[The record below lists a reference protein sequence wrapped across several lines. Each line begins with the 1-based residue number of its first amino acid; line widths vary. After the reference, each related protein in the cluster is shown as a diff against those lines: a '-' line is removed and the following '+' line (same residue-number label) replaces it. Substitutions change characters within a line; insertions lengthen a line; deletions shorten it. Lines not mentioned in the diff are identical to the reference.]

1 MKEWVMMTDLVYN
14 GNRLPAHLVQL
25 LVKKARDLNV
35 PPSFLIVLLHF
46 EGTWGASNVARA
58 DNNWGG
64 MTWTG
69 DPLRPSGIK
78 VSKGTARPAN
88 EGGNYMRYANVDDF
102 LDDWA
107 HLLRDGG
114 IYKVAGA
121 KTFDEAVKGM
131 FKVGGAKYD
140 YATMNVNSSQ
150 QRYEMYLDR
159 MKARRKTINDANNGK
174 LDRLDNL
181 KGVDDGMTT
190 AQQVLNEARKHL
202 GVTMGSA
209 GHANIVNRYNQH
221 RPLARG
227 TNMLHSW
234 DWCAVFVSYV
244 FIALGATNLS
254 GTEMSVGFFRDNHF
268 RPKGIWLGK
277 TSSPRAGDII
287 TWDWDGNGWPDHI
300 GFVESVSGNTIT
312 TIEGNT
318 IQGGVSKVGRNTFSK
333 GDWRIYGYARPKYG
347 TSATVSPTK
356 SVAEIA
362 KEVLQGKWGNGNDRI
377 TRLTNAG
384 YNPTTVQNEVN
395 KLVSTP
401 APKPTKTV
409 AQVAKEVLQGKWGNG
424 KERQDKLTKEGY
436 NYKKIQDEVNKL
448 LAPDLTKVARDVIAG
463 KYGNDP
469 VRSIKLRQQD
479 YDPVRVQAMVNQL
492 L

>member
-1 MKEWVMMTDLVYN
+1 MINIELTYQDVTLTSDTIEHLRKVGDKYN
-14 GNRLPAHLVQL
+14 IPL
-25 LVKKARDLNV
+25 D
-35 PPSFLIVLLHF
+35 FLIVQLNY
-46 EGTWGASNVARA
+46 ESWWGKSEVARL
-58 DNNWGG
+58 NNNLGG
-64 MTWTG
+64 MTWSDTYVG
-69 DPLRPSGIK
+69 NPAIK
-78 VSKGTARPAN
+78 KSKGSARPAN
-88 EGGNYMRYANVDDF
+88 EGGHYIKYASVADF
-102 LDDWA
+102 IEDWA
-107 HLLRDGG
+107 YLLRPGHF
-114 IYKVAGA
+114 YKVSDA
-121 KTFDEAVKGM
+121 KTFQEAVKGL
-131 FKVGGAKYD
+131 FRYGGAKYD
-140 YATMNVNSSQ
+140 YADMHKNNSKD
-150 QRYEMYLDR
+150 RYEAYLAG
-159 MKARRKTINDANNGK
+159 MTARYTAINQANNG
-174 LDRLDNL
+174 LLASINQTHQ
-181 KGVDDGMTT
+181 GDDKMAVT
-190 AQQVLNEARKHL
+190 AQKVLKEARKHI

-227 TNMLHSW
+227 TKMLHSW

-287 TWDWDGNGWPDHI
+287 IWDWDGNGWPDHI

-362 KEVLQGKWGNGNDRI
+362 KEVLQGKWGNGNDRV

-469 VRSIKLRQQD
+469 VRSIKLRQQS

>member
-1 MKEWVMMTDLVYN
+1 MILKFQGATLDSPTIDLILDKAKEYN
-14 GNRLPAHLVQL
+14 IL
-25 LVKKARDLNV
+25 
-35 PPSFLIVLLHF
+35 PSFLITQLHY
-46 EGTWGASNVARA
+46 EGLFGKSEVSRL
-58 DNNWGG
+58 NNNLGG
-64 MTWTG
+64 MTWSSTYVG
-69 DPLRPSGIK
+69 NPKIK
-78 VSKGTARPAN
+78 KSKGSARPAN
-88 EGGNYMRYANVDDF
+88 EGGHYIKYDSVADF
-102 LDDWA
+102 IHDWA
-107 HLLRDGG
+107 YLLRPHHFYTVSGKKSFQG
-114 IYKVAGA
+114 
-121 KTFDEAVKGM
+121 AVKGL
-131 FKVGGAKYD
+131 FRYGGAKYD
-140 YATMNVNSSQ
+140 YATMNVDNTEE
-150 QRYEMYLDR
+150 RYKRYLVG
-159 MKARRKTINDANNGK
+159 MESRRKAINEANQGA
-174 LDRLDNL
+174 LDELDQKL
-181 KGVDDGMTT
+181 KGDDEMSVT
-190 AQQVLNEARKHL
+190 AEQVLVEARKHL

-469 VRSIKLRQQD
+469 VRSIKLRQQG